1 MPKPPPR
8 DQYGKIVPHDHPD
21 ILDDHHVIRHTTPQD
36 LYGDEGGKRLNSAPF
51 PNRKAAGCRS
61 ISRNG

>member
-8 DQYGKIVPHDHPD
+8 DQHGKIVPHDHPD
-21 ILDDHHVIRHTTPQD
+21 ILDDHHLIRHTTPQD
-36 LYGDEGGKRLNSAPF
+36 LCDDGGVSVLAAAPF
-51 PNRKAAGCRS
+51 PNRQKAACRS